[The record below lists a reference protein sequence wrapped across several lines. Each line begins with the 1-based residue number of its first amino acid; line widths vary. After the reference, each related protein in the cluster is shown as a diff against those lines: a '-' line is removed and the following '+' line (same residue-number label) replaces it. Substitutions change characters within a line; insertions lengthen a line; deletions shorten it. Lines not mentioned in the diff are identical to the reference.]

1 MVSIGSNH
9 LLASTSPGYLPQA
22 NLKGQDL
29 AKNIASVP
37 DLKDASNLFALC
49 EPCFDIREWIGIALT
64 LLILGP
70 LFTSVL
76 LWRGIALIVIAR
88 LALPSVVRLKYP
100 QFMQTNNSEGLEVCS
115 GAILGLSGSITALIL
130 QVYVEFLIQ
139 YQPSR

>member
-9 LLASTSPGYLPQA
+9 LLASTSPGCLPQA
-22 NLKGQDL
+22 SLEGQDL

-37 DLKDASNLFALC
+37 NLKDASNLIALC

-76 LWRGIALIVIAR
+76 PWRGVTLIFIAR
-88 LALPSVVRLKYP
+88 LGLPSIVRLKYP
-100 QFMQTNNSEGLEVCS
+100 QFMRTNTSEELEICS

-130 QVYVEFLIQ
+130 QVYVVFLIE
-139 YQPSR
+139 YQLNR